1 MPAGLIV
8 YNSSNI
14 LQIDSTYRNM
24 SLVSTGTIA
33 LSGADQGTCYAD
45 IPRSGGTSVIAWKS
59 NFPVSRSYA
68 PNGDFRLSANIE
80 NRNSPIQYYIF
91 DWPRFIAAGSGG
103 LQVRDASGE
112 LIFDSSMKWM
122 KVVGLINTGNS
133 SSSGTNNSFAA
144 KTYATMQASPAG
156 SLSFAQ
162 IGGADA
168 QGNATFVVSSSATG
182 TYSTANGMGWA
193 GVQYYRGAQI
203 RASAVPAPQGGST
216 GVGNALLLDVS
227 YY

>member
-1 MPAGLIV
+1 MPAGLVV

-24 SLVSTGTIA
+24 SLVSTATIA
-33 LSGADQGTCYAD
+33 LSGTDQGTCYVD

-59 NFPVSRSYA
+59 NFAVSRSYG

-80 NRNSPIQYYIF
+80 NRNSSIQYYIF
-91 DWPRFIAAGSGG
+91 DWPRFIAEGSGG
-103 LQVRDASGE
+103 LQVRDTSGE

-122 KVVGLINTGNS
+122 KVVALVATGNA
-133 SSSGTNNSFAA
+133 SSSGTANNFAA

-156 SLSFAQ
+156 SLSFNQ
-162 IGGADA
+162 LGGADA
-168 QGNATFVVSSSATG
+168 QGNATFVISSSATG

-193 GVQYYRGAQI
+193 GVQYYRNAQI
-203 RASAVPAPQGGST
+203 KAQAVPAPQGGST